1 MTTETKNPKTLAAPP
16 AGGLGSA
23 RSGASVHSLCE
34 LSKPRQR
41 AICQVIA
48 AQFV

>member
-1 MTTETKNPKTLAAPP
+1 MTTKTKNPRTLAAQPV
-16 AGGLGSA
+16 GGLGSA

-41 AICQVIA
+41 AIGEVIA
-48 AQFV
+48 A